1 MLLIMYILSSP
12 IVMVLQSSDC
22 FASNLHDLNTKF
34 YFGMVVK
41 DLRMMCCCSVLVG
54 NDSTE
59 YVVH

>member
-1 MLLIMYILSSP
+1 MGLH
-12 IVMVLQSSDC
+12 SSDC
-22 FASNLHDLNTKF
+22 FASSLHDLSTKF

-41 DLRMMCCCSVLVG
+41 DLRMMCYCSVLVG